1 MLKPQSNRPGKVGAP
16 KKPDEAL
23 SSRRKEILFTEQEWE
38 QLEAALAPGQRAGTL
53 IRNIVIDYLEGRLS
67 GQHTAATDQ
76 QRVKF
81 LSKATC
87 GNWREAID
95 NGMDYVLSADVADT
109 LEARD
114 KDVMVM
120 TDGDS
125 MEGAGIPDGAMLLMR
140 PLPDN
145 VPPRRN
151 EIALVQIIDADG
163 NCESTIKRWT
173 RGGPTPTDV
182 ILEDGD
188 GARVDLPPDTVRVQA
203 VAVARGLITKV

>member
-1 MLKPQSNRPGKVGAP
+1 MQNPQPNRPGKAGAP
-16 KKPDEAL
+16 KKPEEAL

-53 IRNIVIDYLEGRLS
+53 IRNIVIDYLEDR
-67 GQHTAATDQ
+67 AAGKANAGTDQ

-95 NGMDYVLSADVADT
+95 NGMDYLLSADVADT
-109 LEARD
+109 LEARE

-125 MEGAGIPDGAMLLMR
+125 MEAAGIPDGAMLLMR
-140 PLPDN
+140 PLPEN

-173 RGGPTPTDV
+173 RSGATPTDV
-182 ILEDGD
+182 VLENGDGD
-188 GARVDLPPDTVRVQA
+188 RVEIPPDTVRVQA
-203 VAVARGLITKV
+203 VAVARGLITKI